1 MRLVVPAP
9 AAKAPLREQM
19 RWVCHQKLAFA
30 DARSDVRFDAT
41 DLADEINLVVNLTRF
56 EPRQSRQPF
65 VHRASYLL
73 AGDTF
78 ISAAA
83 YLPLVAGTCDYSE
96 SMLEIP
102 YSGWTRYRSEGK
114 EWFNRAGLQA
124 LYLPGHPFDVETSH
138 FNGLL
143 LNLKPFRLAETI
155 GLLSR
160 GEVPLELA
168 ERWVQSPLVINLRD
182 PRILQ
187 LLGHLEAAFSR
198 LAEANGPSIG
208 DPFSAAALAVEQL
221 SYRTSAR
228 MLLIAMGAEG
238 KGLC

>member
-9 AAKAPLREQM
+9 AATAPLKEQL
-19 RWVCHQKLAFA
+19 RWVRHQKLAFA

-41 DLADEINLVVNLTRF
+41 DLADEISLAVNLTRF
-56 EPRQSRQPF
+56 EPLHSRQPF

-96 SMLEIP
+96 STLEIP

-114 EWFNRAGLQA
+114 DWFNRAGLQA
-124 LYLPGHPFDVETSH
+124 LYLPGQPFDVETSH

-143 LNLKPFRLAETI
+143 LNLKPCRLAETI
-155 GLLSR
+155 GLVSR
-160 GEVPLELA
+160 GTVPLELA
-168 ERWVQSPLVINLRD
+168 ERWVQSPLVINLGD
-182 PRILQ
+182 PRIFLLQ
-187 LLGHLEAAFSR
+187 RHLEAAFSR

-208 DPFSAAALAVEQL
+208 NPFSAAALAVEQL
-221 SYRTSAR
+221 CYRLSAR
-228 MLLIAMGAEG
+228 MALIAMEAEC